1 MNLDSLVEPLSSH
14 PLLGGSLP
22 EEPAHATAGELGDAG
37 LLDAYSRAVT
47 AAVERVSPSVVN
59 VEVHQALRPA
69 SGRTRSGE
77 PRSGEPP
84 GEPRER
90 CGGGSGFVF
99 TPDGLILTNSH
110 VVHDATRIEVTLADG
125 RRAPA
130 RTIGDDPAT
139 DLAVIRIDATGLQ
152 AVPLGDSQQL
162 RPGQMAIAIGNP
174 YGFQSTVTA
183 GVVSALGRSL
193 RSYSGRLIE
202 DVIQTDAALNPGNS
216 GGPLVDSRGQVIGVN
231 TATILPAQGICF
243 AIGINTAKFVASRL
257 LRDGRIRRSYIG
269 VSAQTVPIHRRVVR
283 FYGLAR
289 ETGVVVVGIEG
300 DERSPARTAGLREG
314 DVIVA
319 LDEKPVAGVDD
330 LHRWLTDAQVGAR
343 CALTVIRHTERL
355 VLAIFPEEAD

>member
-1 MNLDSLVEPLSSH
+1 MNLDSLVGSLSSH
-14 PLLGGSLP
+14 QSLGGNLP
-22 EEPAHATAGELGDAG
+22 EERAHATAAESGDAG
-37 LLDAYSRAVT
+37 LLDSYSRAVT

-59 VEVHQALRPA
+59 VEVRQTQRAL

-77 PRSGEPP
+77 PRSGEPRS

-130 RTIGDDPAT
+130 HTIGDDPAT
-139 DLAVIRIDATGLQ
+139 DLAVIRIDVSGLQ

-183 GVVSALGRSL
+183 GVISALGRSL

-202 DVIQTDAALNPGNS
+202 EPPGADHALLALDGEAA
-216 GGPLVDSRGQVIGVN
+216 
-231 TATILPAQGICF
+231 
-243 AIGINTAKFVASRL
+243 
-257 LRDGRIRRSYIG
+257 
-269 VSAQTVPIHRRVVR
+269 RRVL
-283 FYGLAR
+283 F
-289 ETGVVVVGIEG
+289 TPHI
-300 DERSPARTAGLREG
+300 
-314 DVIVA
+314 
-319 LDEKPVAGVDD
+319 AGVTRQSAAFLCRSAWRNVERVLID
-330 LHRWLTDAQVGAR
+330 GAAPVNR
-343 CALTVIRHTERL
+343 AY
-355 VLAIFPEEAD
+355 

>member
-1 MNLDSLVEPLSSH
+1 MELDNFFVESLSSH
-14 PLLGGSLP
+14 HALNGILP
-22 EEPAHATAGELGDAG
+22 EQQKQPHVTTPESRDAG
-37 LLDAYSRAVT
+37 LLDSYSRAVT
-47 AAVERVSPSVVN
+47 AAVESVSPSVVN
-59 VEVHQALRPA
+59 VEVHHRAD
-69 SGRTRSGE
+69 GRSRSGE
-77 PRSGEPP
+77 PR
-84 GEPRER
+84 ER
-90 CGGGSGFVF
+90 RGGGSGFVF

-110 VVHDATRIEVTLADG
+110 VVHDATRIEVTLPDG

-130 RTIGDDPAT
+130 HTVGDDPAT
-139 DLAVIRIDATGLQ
+139 DLAVIRIDGSGLQ
-152 AVPLGDSQQL
+152 AVLLGDSQQL

-183 GVVSALGRSL
+183 GVISALGRSL

-216 GGPLVDSRGQVIGVN
+216 GGPLVDSRGEVIGVN

-283 FYGLAR
+283 FYGLAK
-289 ETGVVVVGIEG
+289 ETGVVVVGIE
-300 DERSPARTAGLREG
+300 DRSPARAAGLRDG

-319 LDEKPVAGVDD
+319 LDDKPVAGVDD
-330 LHRWLTDAQVGAR
+330 LHRLLTDAQVGAR
-343 CALTVIRHTERL
+343 CALTVIRPTERL
-355 VLAIFPEEAD
+355 VMPIFPEEAR